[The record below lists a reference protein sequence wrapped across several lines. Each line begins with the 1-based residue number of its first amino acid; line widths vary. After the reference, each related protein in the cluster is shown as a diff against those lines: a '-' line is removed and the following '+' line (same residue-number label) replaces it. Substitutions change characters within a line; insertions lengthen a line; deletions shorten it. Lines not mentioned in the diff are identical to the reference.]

1 MVCGARFYF
10 AGSVFLVTIGDIL
23 LKNSKRLYLA
33 ALIPFALIVLLFE
46 LMPVAATIMRSFSAE
61 GGGGFTLE
69 HYSAIFTKKLYRTAL
84 VNSLWVSVLSSI
96 IGLAVAFWGAKAYKS
111 AGNGL
116 RNIFLSVLNM
126 TSNFSGIPLAFS
138 YIILLG
144 NVGVLVML
152 GKHHGIEALANFNIY
167 FQIPLA
173 TLLLIPAF
181 DGLRKEWREAVALL
195 GGSETVYWLKVGLP
209 NLLPSILGTFS
220 VLFANAVAAYA
231 TAYALM
237 QNNFALLPI
246 KITEQFVG
254 DVVQRRE
261 FGSALAVVLMLL
273 MTATIAINDKILK
286 MRTKKAK

>member
-1 MVCGARFYF
+1 M
-10 AGSVFLVTIGDIL
+10 
-23 LKNSKRLYLA
+23 KNSKRLYLA
-33 ALIPFALIVLLFE
+33 ALLPFALIVLLFE
-46 LMPVAATIMRSFSAE
+46 LMPVAATVMRSFTAE

-84 VNSLWVSVLSSI
+84 VNSLWVSVLSSV

-111 AGNGL
+111 ANGGL
-116 RNIFLSVLNM
+116 RNMFLSVLNM

-152 GKHHGIEALANFNIY
+152 GKHHGIAALTDFNIYSIWGLLLCYIY

-181 DGLRKEWREAVALL
+181 DGLKKEWSEAVALL
-195 GGSETVYWLKVGLP
+195 GGSETVYWLRVGLP

-273 MTATIAINDKILK
+273 MTATIAINDRILK

>member
-1 MVCGARFYF
+1 M
-10 AGSVFLVTIGDIL
+10 
-23 LKNSKRLYLA
+23 KNSKRLYLA
-33 ALIPFALIVLLFE
+33 ALIPFAVIVLLFE
-46 LMPVAATIMRSFSAE
+46 LMPVAATVMRSFSAE

-84 VNSLWVSVLSSI
+84 INSLWVSVLSSV

-111 AGNGL
+111 ANGGL

-152 GKHHGIEALANFNIY
+152 GKHHGIEALAGFNIY
-167 FQIPLA
+167 SIWG
-173 TLLLIPAF
+173 LLLCYI
-181 DGLRKEWREAVALL
+181 EWREAVALL

-273 MTATIAINDKILK
+273 MTATIAINDRILK
-286 MRTKKAK
+286 MKTKKAK

>member
-1 MVCGARFYF
+1 MK
-10 AGSVFLVTIGDIL
+10 D
-23 LKNSKRLYLA
+23 SKKLYLA
-33 ALIPFALIVLLFE
+33 ALVPFALIALLFE
-46 LMPVAATIMRSFSAE
+46 LLPVAATVVRSFTAE
-61 GGGGFTLE
+61 GGGLTLG
-69 HYSAIFTKKLYRTAL
+69 HYAAVFGKRLYRTAL
-84 VNSLWVSVLSSI
+84 VNSLWVSILSSL
-96 IGLAVAFWGAKAYKS
+96 IGLFVAFWGAKAYKS
-111 AGNGL
+111 AGSKL
-116 RNIFLSVLNM
+116 RNLFLSVLNM

-138 YIILLG
+138 YIILFG
-144 NVGVLVML
+144 NVGVMVMF
-152 GKHHGIEALANFNIY
+152 GKNHGIDALASFNIYSIWGLLLCYVY

-181 DGLRKEWREAVALL
+181 DGLKKEWREAVALL
-195 GGSETVYWLKVGLP
+195 GGGEAVYWFKVGLP

-246 KITEQFVG
+246 KISEQFIG

-273 MTATIAINDKILK
+273 MTATIWINDKILK

>member
-1 MVCGARFYF
+1 M
-10 AGSVFLVTIGDIL
+10 
-23 LKNSKRLYLA
+23 KNSKRLYLA
-33 ALIPFALIVLLFE
+33 ALIPFAVIVLLFE
-46 LMPVAATIMRSFSAE
+46 LMPVAATVMRSFSAE

-84 VNSLWVSVLSSI
+84 INSLWVSVLSSV

-111 AGNGL
+111 ANGGL

-152 GKHHGIEALANFNIY
+152 GKHHGIEALAGFNIYSIWGLLLCYIY

-181 DGLRKEWREAVALL
+181 DGLKKEWREAVALL
-195 GGSETVYWLKVGLP
+195 GGSETVYWLKVGLRIRHG
-209 NLLPSILGTFS
+209 LR
-220 VLFANAVAAYA
+220 AYA
-231 TAYALM
+231 EQLRAAADKDNGTVRRRRRAAARVRLRARGRADAAHDGDDSYKR
-237 QNNFALLPI
+237 QNPQN
-246 KITEQFVG
+246 EDEEGEV
-254 DVVQRRE
+254 R
-261 FGSALAVVLMLL
+261 
-273 MTATIAINDKILK
+273 
-286 MRTKKAK
+286 

>member
-1 MVCGARFYF
+1 M
-10 AGSVFLVTIGDIL
+10 
-23 LKNSKRLYLA
+23 LKNNNRLYLA
-33 ALIPFALIVLLFE
+33 ALLPFAAIALLFE
-46 LMPVAATIMRSFSAE
+46 LLPVAATVVRSFSAE
-61 GGGGFTLE
+61 GGGGITLE
-69 HYSAIFTKKLYRTAL
+69 HYAAIFTKKLYRTAL
-84 VNSLWVSVLSSI
+84 VNSLWVSVLSSAV
-96 IGLAVAFWGAKAYKS
+96 GLFVAFWGAKAYKS
-111 AGNGL
+111 SGSAM
-116 RNIFLSVLNM
+116 RNAFLSVLNM

-144 NVGVLVML
+144 NVGVLVMF
-152 GKHHGIEALANFNIY
+152 GKNFGIEALAGFNIYSIRGLLFCYIY

-181 DGLRKEWREAVALL
+181 DGLRKEWSEAVALL

-286 MRTKKAK
+286 MKTKKAK

>member
-1 MVCGARFYF
+1 MK
-10 AGSVFLVTIGDIL
+10 D
-23 LKNSKRLYLA
+23 SKKYYLA
-33 ALIPFALIVLLFE
+33 ALIPFAAIALLFE
-46 LMPVAATIMRSFSAE
+46 LLPVAATVVRSFMTE

-69 HYSAIFTKKLYRTAL
+69 HYAVIFSKRLYHTAL
-84 VNSLWVSVLSSI
+84 INSLWVSILSSL
-96 IGLAVAFWGAKAYKS
+96 IGLFVAFWGAKSYKN
-111 AGNGL
+111 AGSKL
-116 RNIFLSVLNM
+116 RSVFLSVLNM
-126 TSNFSGIPLAFS
+126 MSNFSGIPLAFS

-144 NVGVLVML
+144 HVGVMVVF
-152 GKHHGIEALANFNIY
+152 GKSHGIEALASFNIYSIWGLLLCYIY

-181 DGLRKEWREAVALL
+181 DGLKKEWSEAVALL
-195 GGSETVYWLKVGLP
+195 GGSEAVYWLRVGLP

-220 VLFANAVAAYA
+220 VLFANAIAAYA

-246 KITEQFVG
+246 KISEQFIG

-273 MTATIAINDKILK
+273 MTATIAINDRILK
-286 MRTKKAK
+286 MKTKKAK

>member
-1 MVCGARFYF
+1 M
-10 AGSVFLVTIGDIL
+10 
-23 LKNSKRLYLA
+23 KNSKRLYLA
-33 ALIPFALIVLLFE
+33 ALLPFALIALLFE
-46 LMPVAATIMRSFSAE
+46 LLPVAATVVRSFTEE
-61 GGGGFTLE
+61 GGGGLTLA
-69 HYSAIFTKKLYRTAL
+69 HYSDIFTKRLYRTAL
-84 VNSLWVSVLSSI
+84 VNSLWVSILSSV
-96 IGLAVAFWGAKAYKS
+96 IGLAAAFWGAKAYKS
-111 AGNGL
+111 ANSRL
-116 RNIFLSVLNM
+116 RGVFLSVLNM

-144 NVGVLVML
+144 NVGVLVVL
-152 GKHHGIEALANFNIY
+152 GKHHGIEALAGFNIYSIWGLLLCYIY

-181 DGLRKEWREAVALL
+181 DGLRREWSEAVALL

-209 NLLPSILGTFS
+209 NVLPSILGTFS

-273 MTATIAINDKILK
+273 MTATIAINDRILK
-286 MRTKKAK
+286 SRTKKAK